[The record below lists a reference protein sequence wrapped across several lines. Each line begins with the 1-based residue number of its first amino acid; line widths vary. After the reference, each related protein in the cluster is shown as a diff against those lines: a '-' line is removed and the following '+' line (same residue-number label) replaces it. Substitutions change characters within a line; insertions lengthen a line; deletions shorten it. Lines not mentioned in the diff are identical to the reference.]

1 MELVT
6 YELTGRSVAELTTE
20 IKFFIATSKV
30 KGTDV
35 FKINIK
41 KIYNGDRENKR
52 FSSINRILSNAKR
65 SGLIQLYIHSSELDG
80 PSTEAAYINN
90 KYPHLKG
97 EYAEKEC
104 FLIKL

>member
-6 YELTGRSVAELTTE
+6 YELTGRTVSELTTE

-30 KGTDV
+30 KGTD
-35 FKINIK
+35 FFRINIK

-52 FSSINRILSNAKR
+52 FSSINRILNTAKR
-65 SGLIQLYIHSSELDG
+65 SGIIQLYIHSSEIG
-80 PSTEAAYINN
+80 GSSTEAAYINN
-90 KYPHLKG
+90 KYPNIKREHS
-97 EYAEKEC
+97 EKDC